1 MLEKKGLPRQPLR
14 FVCLKNYL
22 QPERKR
28 CGRVKQPVPEVQTT
42 KLSDSNIMNSCITIV
57 TKSACALLLAG
68 VVSQVSAQQVAS
80 SIDKN
85 DPSQVLAYQ
94 GDAVVTQQEIDAAFM
109 QIPEKSRLAFIRD
122 GARVD
127 QLVRNLLEIK
137 MLKNDAIAQGLN
149 DDPIVKTSVELAAER
164 ELAKIW
170 TQRIPALAPEADFA
184 AMAKEDYLANPQS
197 YDKSATIDLTQILL
211 STDERTPDEAEALAK
226 ELKERLNQQPEIF
239 QKLVAEY
246 SDDASKLV
254 SFGQL
259 KNVTK
264 GQMVPSFE
272 KAAFGLQDV
281 GQISDPVA
289 TQYGVHLIRLDAK
302 NSAGVPAFEDI
313 REEAIARQKAEF
325 QKTYLRKYLSQ
336 LFSEPAVFPEGSIEI
351 MAKRY
356 FGENLEKAPTYSE
369 D

>member
-1 MLEKKGLPRQPLR
+1 MLCGL
-14 FVCLKNYL
+14 
-22 QPERKR
+22 
-28 CGRVKQPVPEVQTT
+28 VKQPVPEISTT
-42 KLSDSNIMNSCITIV
+42 YVSDSNIMNSC
-57 TKSACALLLAG
+57 KSILISGFCVLLLAS
-68 VVSQVSAQQVAS
+68 VVSHVNAQEAAK

-85 DPSQVLAYQ
+85 DPDQVLAYQ
-94 GDAVVTQQEIDAAFM
+94 GSAVLTQQEIDAAFM

-137 MLKNDAIAQGLN
+137 MLKNDAVAQGLT
-149 DDPIVKTSVELAAER
+149 DDVLVATAVEMAADK

-170 TQRIPALAPEADFA
+170 TQRIPSMAPEADFV
-184 AMAKEDYLANPQS
+184 AMAREDYLANPQS
-197 YDKSATIDLTQILL
+197 YDKSASIDLTQILL
-211 STDERTPDEAEALAK
+211 STDERSMPEAQELAL
-226 ELKERLNQQPEIF
+226 ELKERLNQQPELF
-239 QKLVAEY
+239 QRLVAEY
-246 SDDASKLV
+246 SDDPSKIT

-264 GQMVPSFE
+264 GKMVPSFE
-272 KAAFGLQDV
+272 KEAFELQEV
-281 GQISDPVA
+281 GQISDPVT

-302 NSAGVPAFEDI
+302 NSAGIPAFEDI
-313 REEAIARQKAEF
+313 REEAIERQKAEF

-336 LFSEPAVFPEGSIEI
+336 LFSEPAVFPEGAIEI

-356 FGENLEKAPTYSE
+356 FGENLEKAPIYSE